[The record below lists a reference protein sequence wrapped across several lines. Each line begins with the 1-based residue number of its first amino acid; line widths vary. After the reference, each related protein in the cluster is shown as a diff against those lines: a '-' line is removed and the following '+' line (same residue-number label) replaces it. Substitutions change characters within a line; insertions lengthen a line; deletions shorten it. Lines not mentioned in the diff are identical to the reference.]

1 MSRRALWICLAIGSL
16 AGCLQS
22 GQAVTSRADARA
34 ALASIHQT
42 EGGQLASTLG
52 KLVRFRSEDSAH
64 ASAEDYVLAP
74 TLSRDATV
82 QLACQP
88 AADGVH
94 RVCCNSG
101 GGHWCCML
109 IGPHAGPRV
118 CI

>member
-34 ALASIHQT
+34 ALASIHET
-42 EGGQLASTLG
+42 LDGQLASTLG
-52 KLVRFRSEDSAH
+52 ELVRFRSGNSGQPN
-64 ASAEDYVLAP
+64 AEDYVLAP
-74 TLSRDATV
+74 TLSREATV

-101 GGHWCCML
+101 GGHWCCMR
-109 IGPHAGPRV
+109 IGPDAGPRV